1 MAAGGGGRPGS
12 VRGRC
17 VGSSRGLG
25 VRPGVLRARV
35 GRAGIDAG
43 DRPGATAEVAQRIGE
58 PVSGAR
64 RVGCGP
70 VRSCAGRGR
79 VSPGRGVSAAGGGS
93 FIDDG
98 GAGLG
103 ARAGSARRLP
113 APTPG
118 SPRAPAWAR
127 RSRSPGAGSLRD
139 DGPLGGVGRVH
150 KGRLLG
156 VRGPR
161 DARRA
166 GSARD
171 RRASRCRSRGGGA
184 PPVRLMCGTGL
195 HGVRRAKSPR
205 TTRSAPK
212 GAVPGRPGEP
222 AFQRFQAER
231 AVGGGHHLRAHH
243 EWLGARGLRDGR
255 LLPAGHRPAD
265 LHRVRARAWP
275 PAP

>member
-1 MAAGGGGRPGS
+1 MELRGRATGMAAGGGGLPGS

-98 GAGLG
+98 GAGPG
-103 ARAGSARRLP
+103 ARVGSARRLP
-113 APTPG
+113 APTPE

-127 RSRSPGAGSLRD
+127 RSRSPGAGSARD
-139 DGPLGGVGRVH
+139 DGPLGGVGRVR
-150 KGRLLG
+150 KGDCSVFGAREMH
-156 VRGPR
+156 VTRGRPEIAGR
-161 DARRA
+161 HGAGRAGAVHRPCGSCARH
-166 GSARD
+166 GSAR
-171 RRASRCRSRGGGA
+171 GA
-184 PPVRLMCGTGL
+184 ARQVTAHHPVRTEGGSA
-195 HGVRRAKSPR
+195 RP
-205 TTRSAPK
+205 TR
-212 GAVPGRPGEP
+212 
-222 AFQRFQAER
+222 
-231 AVGGGHHLRAHH
+231 
-243 EWLGARGLRDGR
+243 
-255 LLPAGHRPAD
+255 
-265 LHRVRARAWP
+265 
-275 PAP
+275 